1 MRRPRPA
8 AGTAAAFRLCKAIV
22 ATTALSAAMI
32 APRVARAERVYQVEM
47 IVFHHL
53 RAAVPLH
60 DPITPPIPRDPPG
73 AGGAIDP
80 APLPRDA
87 MLLEDAARRLDR
99 SGKYRTVLHIGW
111 RQNAAQSQPLR
122 IGDPEGIEES
132 GVRGYAALQVG
143 QQLAFSADLACRR
156 DGTVAVIRARRPV
169 RIGELHY
176 VDNPLCGLLIQ
187 VTRVR
192 ESGD

>member
-1 MRRPRPA
+1 MSPA
-8 AGTAAAFRLCKAIV
+8 PPAAAFRLCKVIV
-22 ATTALSAAMI
+22 ATAALSAAAI
-32 APRVARAERVYQVEM
+32 APGLARAERVYQVEM

-60 DPITPPIPRDPPG
+60 DQTAPSAPLDPPV
-73 AGGAIDP
+73 APGAIDP
-80 APLPRDA
+80 APLPREA
-87 MLLEDAARRLDR
+87 MLLEDSVRRLDR
-99 SGKYRTVLHIGW
+99 SGNYRTVLHIGW

-122 IGDPEGIEES
+122 IGDPAGIEES
-132 GVRGYAALQVG
+132 GVRGYAVLQVG

-156 DGTVAVIRARRPV
+156 DGTVTVIRARRSV

-176 VDNPLCGLLIQ
+176 VDNPLCGVLVQ

-192 ESGD
+192 EPGD

>member
-1 MRRPRPA
+1 MNPPPRSA
-8 AGTAAAFRLCKAIV
+8 ASRLRKAVV
-22 ATTALSAAMI
+22 ATAALSAAAI
-32 APRVARAERVYQVEM
+32 APVPARAEPVYQVEM

-53 RAAVPLH
+53 RAAVPPH
-60 DPITPPIPRDPPG
+60 DPTMPPMPRDPSIAP
-73 AGGAIDP
+73 GAIDP
-80 APLPRDA
+80 GPLPREA
-87 MLLEDAARRLDR
+87 MLLNDSVRRLDA

-122 IGDPEGIEES
+122 IGDPVGVEES
-132 GVRGYAALQVG
+132 GVRGHAALQVG
-143 QQLAFSADLACRR
+143 QQLAFSADLSCRR
-156 DGTVAVIRARRPV
+156 DGSVAVIRARRSV

-176 VDNPLCGLLIQ
+176 VDNPLCGLLVQ

>member
-1 MRRPRPA
+1 MSRPPPA
-8 AGTAAAFRLCKAIV
+8 AGTAAALRLCRAIV
-22 ATTALSAAMI
+22 ATAVLSAATI
-32 APRVARAERVYQVEM
+32 APRVARAEPVYQVEM

-53 RAAVPLH
+53 RAAVPVH
-60 DPITPPIPRDPPG
+60 DPATPAIPRGPPV
-73 AGGAIDP
+73 AAGAIDP

-87 MLLEDAARRLDR
+87 MLLEDSARRLDR

-111 RQNAAQSQPLR
+111 RQNAAQSPPLR

-143 QQLAFSADLACRR
+143 QQLAFSADLSCRR
-156 DGTVAVIRARRPV
+156 DGTVAVLRARRSV